1 MYDYLIV
8 GSGLFGAVCAHE
20 LTKMGYR
27 VLVLERRDHIGGNI
41 YTEEI
46 HGIRVHRYGAHIFH
60 TSDRNVWNFV
70 NSFVEFHPFVNAPLA
85 RFHDELYNLPFNMNT
100 FCRLWDVT
108 TPEEA
113 QRIIAEERS
122 VLNGK
127 EPKNLEEKAISL
139 VGTTIYEKMI
149 RGYTSKQWGRSCLDL
164 PPSII
169 SRIPVRFTYDNNYF
183 DDLYQGIPVGGYTR
197 LIEKML
203 EGAEVKTK
211 VDFLEKKEHWMKKA
225 KTVIY
230 TGAIDEFFSYCFG
243 PLEYRSLRFETEI
256 LEKSNVQGTAVVNY
270 TSEDVP
276 YTRIIEHKHF
286 EGDTTSPFSVITKE
300 YPSEWKP
307 DEERFYPIGDEKNI
321 ALYEKYKKKAET
333 LPHVIFGGRLGHYRY
348 CDMDDVIAS
357 ALELIGGMK

>member
-20 LTKMGYR
+20 LKKKGYR
-27 VLVLERRDHIGGNI
+27 VLVLERRDHLGGNI

-46 HGIRVHRYGAHIFH
+46 EGIRVHRYGAHIFH
-60 TSDRNVWNFV
+60 TSDRKVWDFV
-70 NSFVEFHPFVNAPLA
+70 HSFVEFHPFINAPLA

-100 FCRLWDVT
+100 FSKLWNVI

-113 QRIIAEERS
+113 QRKIAEERS

-127 EPKNLEEKAISL
+127 EPENLEEKAISL
-139 VGTTIYEKMI
+139 IGTTIYEKLI
-149 RGYTSKQWGRSCLDL
+149 RGYTSKQWGRACRDL

-169 SRIPVRFTYDNNYF
+169 CRIPVRFTYDNNYF
-183 DDLYQGIPVGGYTR
+183 DDLYQGIPVGGYTH
-197 LIEKML
+197 LIERML
-203 EGAEVKTK
+203 EGVEVKTK
-211 VDFLEKKEHWMKKA
+211 VDFLLEKENWMKRA

-230 TGAIDEFFSYCFG
+230 TGAIDEFFSYCYG

-256 LEKSNVQGTAVVNY
+256 LKKSNVQGNAVVNY
-270 TSEDVP
+270 TAEDVP

-286 EGDTTSPFSVITKE
+286 EGDTTSPISVITKE

-307 DEERFYPIGDEKNI
+307 GEERYYPINDEKNT
-321 ALYEKYKKKAET
+321 ALYEKYKEKT
-333 LPHVIFGGRLGHYRY
+333 SLIPDVIFGGRLGLYRY
-348 CDMDDVIAS
+348 YDMDEVIAT
-357 ALELIGGMK
+357 ALELTEKMI